1 MTLVTITNKF
11 LDDVQWTSY
20 SQCDFILDSDT
31 HIFKIGINS
40 NANDLGSFAAIL
52 NSEEIK
58 RAGRYLH
65 LHDKNRFII
74 ARGATRLILGKYL
87 NIAPEAIAFEIGD
100 NKKPF
105 IKNSKLFYNI
115 SHSGNRIVLAVSLS
129 AVGIDTEQI
138 NLDFDFQDIIAE
150 YFSAEEAS
158 FIAETDFA
166 NRFFRL
172 WTRKEALTKATGKGL
187 DEDLKYIP
195 ALEGEHSIASELI
208 GSAAD
213 WVTSSFS
220 LDAENIASVSAN
232 VNCSRLVFFDGDFEA
247 EQPG

>member
-1 MTLVTITNKF
+1 MTLIKITNKF
-11 LDDVQWTSY
+11 LGDVQWISS
-20 SQCDFILDSDT
+20 SQCNFIPDSDT

-40 NANDLGSFAAIL
+40 NATHLEGFAAIL

-74 ARGATRLILGKYL
+74 ARGATRRILGKYL
-87 NIAPEAIAFEIGD
+87 NVSPEAIEFEPGD

-105 IKNSKLFYNI
+105 IKNAPLFYNI
-115 SHSGNRIVLAVSLS
+115 SHSGDRIVLAVSPS

-138 NLDFDFQDIIAE
+138 NLDFDFHDIMAE
-150 YFSAEEAS
+150 YFSPEEAS
-158 FIAETDFA
+158 FIAETDSVS
-166 NRFFRL
+166 RFFRL

-195 ALEGEHSIASELI
+195 ALDGEHSIQNRMI
-208 GSAAD
+208 GSAEN

-220 LDAENIASVSAN
+220 LDGGNIASVSAN
-232 VNCSRLVFFDGDFEA
+232 ADFNQLTFFEGEF
-247 EQPG
+247 